1 MAYDYENEACLME
14 SVDEETLPILDESIL
29 SYLDGMEES

>member
-1 MAYDYENEACLME
+1 MEKYDYESSQCLME

-29 SYLDGMEES
+29 DYLDGGEA